1 MKAEVYQRL
10 RELNKGII
18 KPKLSISKA
27 IGDFLI
33 VRKSF
38 GNINFKSY
46 ENAENGI
53 DELLKAGWDIRVN
66 LKGSTNTVQRKTT
79 KGIMDNIKSK

>member
-1 MKAEVYQRL
+1 MKAETYQRL
-10 RELNKGII
+10 KDLHKGII
-18 KPKLSISKA
+18 KPKVSISKA

-38 GNINFKSY
+38 GNINFKTY
-46 ENAENGI
+46 EDAEKGI
-53 DELLKAGWDIRVN
+53 NELLKAGWDIRVN
-66 LKGSTNTVQRKTT
+66 IDGGKVARRKTT